1 MIHRYVEQNV
11 RRSGTYRN
19 CNKVLPEWLHDKPQ
33 KFTRHCG
40 ERIAL
45 GKAIKKRDSEV
56 RSMKCLIFQIHSS
69 ANNDIYTITLG
80 DKTTMPQ
87 CTCENW
93 GKSSMPCK
101 HMFAV
106 MDHIEC
112 VSCVSFLEKYTQSP
126 FLRLDNIVVNGD
138 GIANQPIDDSILKN
152 NIEKSQVKEA
162 KYNELKKGVF
172 MKRSKASTSR
182 ELLNHIKTVCLWCTI
197 MTHLTIYMMN
207 Y

>member
-33 KFTRHCG
+33 KFTRHCR

-126 FLRLDNIVVNGD
+126 FLRL
-138 GIANQPIDDSILKN
+138 KN

-197 MTHLTIYMMN
+197 MTHLTIYTMN